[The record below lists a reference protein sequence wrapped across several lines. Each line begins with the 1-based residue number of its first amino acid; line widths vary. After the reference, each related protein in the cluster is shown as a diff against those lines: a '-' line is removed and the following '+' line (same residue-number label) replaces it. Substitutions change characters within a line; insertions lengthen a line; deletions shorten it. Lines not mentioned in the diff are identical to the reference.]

1 MEINVLQ
8 AAGLYTDP
16 NPLSS
21 VEAGALVSGK
31 NFAYDR
37 INVYEKA
44 RGFKPVYTFSGLVKR
59 YFEFQNR
66 TLAYYLAGGTTQ
78 TLSYEN
84 GAIYTDYGA
93 YPCTYPMFATSAN
106 NNFYFTTDEGVQKLA
121 TVTGTPIPAGI
132 PQGLGGTYTLIP
144 VTTGNVIQTGFKTAY
159 RIIWGYTDA
168 NNNLIIGAPSP
179 RIPVVNTSGVTQDVE
194 LNFQIPDQ
202 ITSTTYFYQIYR
214 AEEVVSTTEPLDEM
228 YLVDQINL
236 TAQNLTDGFVVFADH
251 VSVNDLG
258 ATIYTAPSQQGI
270 QNSYFQPPFCKD
282 IGTFENVN
290 FYANTKTKQ
299 IILLTLTK
307 VLSTGFGYFSFTGD
321 ITTASYIITNVSDT
335 SNVQIGQ
342 LITGTGI
349 QSDTFVLGK
358 TLNTIT
364 ISLPAIATT
373 ATLAITVRDFISIN
387 SENYYAS
394 DANDAV
400 NRYFNVNTDIESAT
414 INFVNLVNDISIDF
428 NAYYLGI
435 GEIDKG
441 AFEIEALS
449 FAEPSFT
456 VNSSQPTAFIATLPQ
471 NSTDEE
477 FGNRLY
483 LSLPE
488 LPESVPFGNYID
500 IGTKE
505 FSIERILFLR
515 DSFYVFKSDGSVYK
529 GVGSTIDTISIRLF
543 NSNAKLRGILLPAI
557 LDNNIFCFSDQ
568 GVIVVNDNGI
578 EVISY
583 PIERELFKISKVRNT
598 SFETV
603 SFGIGYE
610 TDRKYIMFCTT
621 ESDDAVATQ
630 AYVFNYLT
638 KGWARLERDASTGFW
653 NRSQDRLYLGT
664 TDVLQERKE
673 YNVTDFSNNEVEV
686 LITGVSGLDVTVGS
700 VVGIS
705 VGWTLY
711 QTIPSGYTKG
721 KITAINGLVLTV
733 SQGTFLIDTATAYE
747 PIDFAFTYVPQHYGD
762 FVHNKQHQELTH
774 YVENVTFESFDQM
787 ITNEDQLTPDTDT
800 LEPKSSANPLQFI
813 RSYIPR
819 NQTRSNWLNITIEQQ
834 EACTNLEYLGYT
846 IQGEVIS
853 ERNK

>member
-1 MEINVLQ
+1 MEISVLQ
-8 AAGLYTDP
+8 SAGLFTDP

-21 VEAGALVSGK
+21 VESGSLVSGK

-37 INVYEKA
+37 INIYEKA
-44 RGFKPVYTFSGLVKR
+44 RGFNPIYTFSGLVKR

-66 TLAYYLAGGTTQ
+66 TLAYYLAGGTIQ
-78 TLSYEN
+78 TLAYEN
-84 GAIYTDYGA
+84 GAVYTDYGA
-93 YPCTYPMFATSAN
+93 YPCTYPMFSTSAN

-144 VTTGNVIQTGFKTAY
+144 ATTGNVIQNGFKTAY

-179 RIPVVNTSGVTQDVE
+179 RIPVVNTSGATQDVE
-194 LNFQIPDQ
+194 LTFAIPDQ

-214 AEEVVSTTEPLDEM
+214 AEEVATPQEPLDEM

-236 TAQNLTDGFVVFADH
+236 TAQNLVDGFVVFQDH

-307 VLSTGFGYFSFTGD
+307 VLATGFGYFAVTGD
-321 ITTASYIITNVSDT
+321 LTAGSQLIINVSDT
-335 SNVQIGQ
+335 SNIQIGQ
-342 LITGTGI
+342 LLTGPGLLPN
-349 QSDTFVLGK
+349 TFVLGK

-364 ISLPAIATT
+364 ISVAANATITSSFIA
-373 ATLAITVRDFISIN
+373 RDFISIN
-387 SENYYAS
+387 SEFYYAS
-394 DANDAV
+394 DTNDSI
-400 NRYFNVNTDIESAT
+400 NLYFNVNTDIESAT
-414 INFVNLVNDISIDF
+414 INFVNLVNDVSPSF

-441 AFEIEALS
+441 AFEIEALT
-449 FAEPSFT
+449 FAEPTFT

-488 LPESVPFGNYID
+488 LHESVPFGNYID

-505 FSIERILFLR
+505 FYIQRILFLR
-515 DSFYVFKSDGSVYK
+515 DSWYVFKSDGSIYK
-529 GVGSTIDTISIRLF
+529 GVGSTIDTVSVRLF

-578 EVISY
+578 ETISY

-621 ESDDAVATQ
+621 EPDDAVATQ
-630 AYVFNYLT
+630 AYVFNILT

-653 NRSQDRLYLGT
+653 NRSQDRLFLGT
-664 TDVLQERKE
+664 DEVWKERKE
-673 YNVTDFSNNEVEV
+673 YNVTDFSNREVAMIV
-686 LITGVSGLDVTVGS
+686 TGVSGDQVTVGS
-700 VVGIS
+700 VAGIS
-705 VGWTLY
+705 VGWSLY
-711 QTIPSGYTKG
+711 QVIPGGYVKA

-733 SQGTFLIDTATAYE
+733 SRGTFLVGDATAYE
-747 PIDFAFTYVPQHYGD
+747 PIDFGFTYVPQHYGD

-774 YVENVTFESFDQM
+774 YVENVTFESFNQT
-787 ITNEDQLTPDTDT
+787 ISNEDQANPDTDT
-800 LEPKSSANPLQFI
+800 LTPKDSANPLQYI

-819 NQTRSNWLNITIEQQ
+819 NQTRSNWLNITIEQV